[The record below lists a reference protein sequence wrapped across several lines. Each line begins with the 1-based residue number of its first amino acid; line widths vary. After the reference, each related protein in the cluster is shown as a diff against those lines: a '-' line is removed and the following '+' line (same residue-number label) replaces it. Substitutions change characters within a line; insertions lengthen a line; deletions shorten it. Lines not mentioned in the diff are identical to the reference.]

1 MKENFKPEEYK
12 EFKDDVAKRIKEI
25 PKDEVV
31 GGFGFDAKESKRK
44 NYLSETQESIM
55 YKYSNIL
62 HREENDFVDNLVESG
77 EIENKQEAEQKW
89 TEHVA
94 ERENLIKGWVE
105 NDLCDPGSMPEDL
118 IENRPR
124 VEMLESDIRE
134 NINKKIEVLI
144 QNNPEVSALAES
156 FKISPK
162 EGTYNWYYVW
172 NQKIPNS
179 SFLEAD
185 GKSDISQEQREK
197 VKELKGDE
205 QKLGLFLKELLSKKG
220 KELGLGSGWNDP
232 TGHHASVTAKRNLES
247 IMGGNTPYVTYGS
260 DRYYQLLPF
269 GKNPD
274 ISRSFSYPNQIDLL
288 AAYGK
293 EDGKKL
299 INNLSGSYRLVL
311 NLENDKK
318 IDKNLVTSFGKDYM
332 KVKNEFPELLEF
344 ARKLGK
350 DGNIKDID
358 FKNKT
363 AVFLGGRS
371 EYGSSGGIGY
381 FSKVIVFAEGEDQE
395 KEFQYRD
402 RYSASKD
409 NWNYQFSDL
418 KIKKVD
424 EEGDKTKISISAIA
438 GKGNSTNVDFQFEKK
453 TKAVEQ
459 KEKLSLD
466 EQMDFRNQID
476 DFIQNI
482 LSEKAS
488 KIKGNTH
495 FDKMNGGYSSWN
507 QPKLQELK
515 IDAENGTAVF
525 SVIENIGYGSPV
537 EIDMPQ
543 NRCELYLA
551 QYGKEIQEIARDH
564 AYVVGVEHPSY
575 ERVKNVES
583 YGDPT
588 MQNIK
593 IKADKITYSGRGGKK
608 EYLIKE

>member
-1 MKENFKPEEYK
+1 M
-12 EFKDDVAKRIKEI
+12 
-25 PKDEVV
+25 
-31 GGFGFDAKESKRK
+31 GGFGIDAKESKRK
-44 NYLSETQESIM
+44 NYASGLRNPRYSETQESIM

-172 NQKIPNS
+172 NQEIPNS

-247 IMGGNTPYVTYGS
+247 IMGGNTPYVTYSS

-332 KVKNEFPELLEF
+332 KVKRDFPELLEY
-344 ARKLGK
+344 ARKLG
-350 DGNIKDID
+350 DEANIKDVD
-358 FKNKT
+358 FENKVAT
-363 AVFLGGRS
+363 FLGGRS
-371 EYGSSGGIGY
+371 EWGSSGGTGLW
-381 FSKVIVFAEGEDQE
+381 SKVIVFAEGQDQE

-409 NWNYQFSDL
+409 DWAYNFNDL
-418 KIKKVD
+418 KIESVKNEDGKLTITIDAKSGEKSTKKVNFEFEEKNQGSERDVLPMENQIEFQGKVD
-424 EEGDKTKISISAIA
+424 EYIA
-438 GKGNSTNVDFQFEKK
+438 N
-453 TKAVEQ
+453 
-459 KEKLSLD
+459 L
-466 EQMDFRNQID
+466 
-476 DFIQNI
+476 
-482 LSEKAS
+482 LSEKAE
-488 KIKGNTH
+488 KIKGKTH
-495 FDKMNGGYSSWN
+495 FDKMNGGYSEWK
-507 QPKLQELK
+507 QPYVKELK
-515 IDAENGTAVF
+515 IDAEHGIAVF
-525 SVIENIGYGSPV
+525 SVIENIDYGSPV
-537 EIDMPQ
+537 ELDMPQ

-551 QYGKEIQEIARDH
+551 EYGKDVKEIDRDH
-564 AYVVGVEHPSY
+564 AYVVNVEHQSY
-575 ERVKNVES
+575 ERVKNSDS

-588 MQNIK
+588 MMSIK
-593 IKADKITYSGRGGKK
+593 IKGDKITYSGRGGKK